1 MVLPGL
7 AVGLANRAWK
17 SKGNWLKPRALPP
30 LQYGSV
36 RQRGILWNVVL
47 KDFNHETFTQNHETV
62 LRYVHTIVH
71 FNIVVGFFYVKSTTD
86 TIFFCIS

>member
-62 LRYVHTIVH
+62 LRYLQLYIS
-71 FNIVVGFFYVKSTTD
+71 ILWWGFCYMKSTTD